1 MEANDLALI
10 EQYAE
15 KDTQIKALWDQHRE
29 YESLLSTLDG
39 KVTRSETEEQQL
51 KELKKKKLA
60 GKTKLQFLLD
70 KYRETEA

>member
-1 MEANDLALI
+1 MEAKDLALI
-10 EQYAE
+10 ERYAA
-15 KDTQIKALWDQHRE
+15 DDAQIKALYDQHLE
-29 YESLLSTLDG
+29 FEAILNKLEG
-39 KVTRSETEEQQL
+39 KASRSETEEQQL